1 MTAAV
6 DSLIA
11 RLADA
16 ERRLAEHAARP
27 LPPGLSE
34 PDPGGEERWE
44 AGQVWAHLAEFPAYW
59 LAQAQRVIALPTNEP
74 VPFGRVKTDAG
85 RIAAI
90 ERDRNTDPAAL
101 LRASATRWRRSPM
114 PPERSRRRRG
124 VRRGIHPT
132 RGEMTVEQ
140 IFDTFIA
147 RAPRGARR
155 AARLA
160 RGCWLKRIV
169 RKQSVIH
176 SQSRISRTGA
186 RCATPA
192 QSPYEVLRPCA
203 DSSLAVWGPEWSSR
217 PSP

>member
-16 ERRLAEHAARP
+16 ERRLAEHASRP

-90 ERDRNTDPAAL
+90 ERDRNTDPQAL
-101 LRASATRWRRSPM
+101 LTRVRESLAEVTDAARAFPREAWRL
-114 PPERSRRRRG
+114 
-124 VRRGIHPT
+124 RGIHPT

-140 IFDTFIA
+140 IIEVFIA
-147 RAPRGARR
+147 DHLEEHAQQLDSLGA
-155 AARLA
+155 A
-160 RGCWLKRIV
+160 
-169 RKQSVIH
+169 
-176 SQSRISRTGA
+176 
-186 RCATPA
+186 
-192 QSPYEVLRPCA
+192 
-203 DSSLAVWGPEWSSR
+203 
-217 PSP
+217 

>member
-16 ERRLAEHAARP
+16 ERRLAEHASRP

-74 VPFGRVKTDAG
+74 VPFGRVKTDAA

-90 ERDRNTDPAAL
+90 ERDRNTDPEAL
-101 LRASATRWRRSPM
+101 LQRVRTSLAEVTDAARAL
-114 PPERSRRRRG
+114 PPEAWT
-124 VRRGIHPT
+124 RRGIHPSPRRDDGRADLRHVHR
-132 RGEMTVEQ
+132 RGTSMSTPTQLDSLE
-140 IFDTFIA
+140 
-147 RAPRGARR
+147 
-155 AARLA
+155 AA
-160 RGCWLKRIV
+160 G
-169 RKQSVIH
+169 
-176 SQSRISRTGA
+176 
-186 RCATPA
+186 
-192 QSPYEVLRPCA
+192 
-203 DSSLAVWGPEWSSR
+203 
-217 PSP
+217 